1 MSKPDHDMM
10 DIRMA
15 TPGEDEILVGHY
27 LKIWDSYGTP
37 RSTIEGERWSHQTT
51 LLDNK

>member
-1 MSKPDHDMM
+1 MM

-37 RSTIEGERWSHQTT
+37 PEHFRGRSVGFPSNYAIGERIKKDT
-51 LLDNK
+51 